1 MEYAC
6 KEMGQDIAS
15 TSAPWRSLPAWSVST
30 TACGSNPD
38 SRGLFVTGAKVGTA
52 SFCSWKRRYQ
62 LRPLRRRQPC
72 AATTG
77 RETTPG
83 RPCTRRAGEQQ
94 EPAVGS
100 GGVEGRGKAQVK
112 RQTRGNGVW
121 RHRWG
126 PAPTPPRPRSP
137 ASPTRTPAGAPTPS
151 TPALPVVL
159 PPPPMP
165 TTSAHAREG
174 RLPPPLSNP
183 AALCPSRLP
192 SRRSR
197 TPRGSS
203 SHSVPKAPT
212 RTPTTPAPPVAIA
225 PPPLPKP
232 SANAKRRGSAAPL
245 ECRCLVR

>member
-6 KEMGQDIAS
+6 KEKELDIAS

-30 TACGSNPD
+30 TTCGSNPD

-52 SFCSWKRRYQ
+52 RFCSWRRRHQ
-62 LRPLRRRQPC
+62 LRSLRRRQPC

-77 RETTPG
+77 RETTSG

-137 ASPTRTPAGAPTPS
+137 ASPTRTPAGAPRLAPKPTPS
-151 TPALPVVL
+151 TSAPPVVL

-174 RLPPPLSNP
+174 RLSPPLLNAVAWCAFARCPPYRRAGNVDLERP
-183 AALCPSRLP
+183 AL
-192 SRRSR
+192 
-197 TPRGSS
+197 
-203 SHSVPKAPT
+203 APF
-212 RTPTTPAPPVAIA
+212 RH
-225 PPPLPKP
+225 L
-232 SANAKRRGSAAPL
+232 
-245 ECRCLVR
+245 